1 MRLYYRHILYYYTHI
16 LYYYTH
22 IIIPMFKTITELNKR
37 TRRVGA
43 NREAVLF
50 AEPHDE
56 RQYCNLVWDI
66 LGYGTV
72 EKTRNGTTLA
82 VFGAGM
88 HFSLEDGVLP
98 LLTTKRVAW
107 VTCLKELLW
116 FVRGSTDNAVLK
128 SQGVHIWDG
137 NASREFLDGCG
148 LTQLQENDLGPVYGH
163 QWRHFNAPYATC
175 DTDYSGQGVDQLEQI
190 IAMLKDPAQRTSR
203 RMVMSAWNPQQ
214 LEEMALPPCHVLVQF
229 NVSAGDRLSCAM
241 YQRSGDIGLGVPFNI
256 ASYALLTHLL
266 AHHCG
271 LRAHEFVYHLGNAHI
286 YEDHLSALKLQ
297 IEREPHPFP
306 TVKIVGAPKER
317 IEDYIPADFVVRNY
331 VCHGTIK
338 MQMTA

>member
-1 MRLYYRHILYYYTHI
+1 
-16 LYYYTH
+16 
-22 IIIPMFKTITELNKR
+22 MFKTITELNKR

-137 NASREFLDGCG
+137 NASRDFLDCRG